1 MKARS
6 FPDSTLNPEASTV
19 GLHDMAGD
27 GEAQAGAT
35 GFAGTC
41 GIYPVEALENSRLL
55 CLGDSNT
62 RDDVVIPDLLASA
75 SQTEGSAQVPRSLTL
90 KPSTPLGRRSP
101 GAGLLF
107 CWTSTYRNPC
117 NTELTCLLQTG
128 YFFRIALPRSI
139 CACAGRSA
147 QLESSR

>member
-27 GEAQAGAT
+27 GEPQAGAT
-35 GFAGTC
+35 GFAGAC

-62 RDDVVIPDLLASA
+62 GVGDRDHDVAIRA
-75 SQTEGSAQVPRSLTL
+75 
-90 KPSTPLGRRSP
+90 GRRNLNLPAS
-101 GAGLLF
+101 G
-107 CWTSTYRNPC
+107 RV
-117 NTELTCLLQTG
+117 LQG
-128 YFFRIALPRSI
+128 VVEEIL
-139 CACAGRSA
+139 
-147 QLESSR
+147 